1 MKEIKLDPKQIVEKR
16 FKTALK
22 GYNGQEVDAFLDE
35 IIQDYE
41 TYDKMITDL
50 KAENKRLIEQLDSN
64 SALRSAAVT
73 TPSEKSAV
81 EVTTASVNA
90 TNDSSD
96 APVPGTTYYD
106 ILKRLSNLER
116 HVFGQTSANTN
127 NKIMTSV
134 SNDTRRPVVSTNE
147 QLNQDDEKV

>member
-96 APVPGTTYYD
+96 APVPGTTYY
-106 ILKRLSNLER
+106 
-116 HVFGQTSANTN
+116 
-127 NKIMTSV
+127 
-134 SNDTRRPVVSTNE
+134 
-147 QLNQDDEKV
+147 